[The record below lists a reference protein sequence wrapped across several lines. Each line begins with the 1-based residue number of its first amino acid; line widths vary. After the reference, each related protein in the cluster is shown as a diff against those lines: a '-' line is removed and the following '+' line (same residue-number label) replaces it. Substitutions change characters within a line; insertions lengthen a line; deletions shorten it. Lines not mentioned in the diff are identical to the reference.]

1 MTEKMREELNY
12 LMAIRPKVSHLIGF
26 PVDEQMEQNH
36 PEYFERV
43 VKLIRKMGALT
54 EIEGHSNTMDQN
66 KNSAYRLIGL

>member
-12 LMAIRPKVSHLIGF
+12 LMAIRPKVSHLIGN
-26 PVDEQMEQNH
+26 PVDEQLEQNY
-36 PEYFERV
+36 PDYFARV

-54 EIEGHSNTMDQN
+54 ELEGHSETMDQN